1 MGKEILLTPAQV
13 SEYLQID
20 QHKVTRWLREA
31 CLRGYKI
38 GREWRIAPEDLE
50 TFLEAHT
57 NVPRADLAQH
67 R

>member
-1 MGKEILLTPAQV
+1 MDKDILLTPAQV

-20 QHKVTRWLREA
+20 QCKITRWLRDA
-31 CLRGYKI
+31 YLRGYKI

-50 TFLEAHT
+50 IFMEAHA
-57 NVPRADLAQH
+57 NVPRTNLGQH

>member
-1 MGKEILLTPAQV
+1 MDKDILLTPAQV

-20 QHKVTRWLREA
+20 QYKVNRWLREA

-50 TFLEAHT
+50 TFLEAYT